1 MPTTVLR
8 APPDF
13 QTLRRLCNMYILNLI
28 ANRVTQHDNIVIGLL
43 TYMDSFTCMY
53 TIILRSKFRIEFD
66 LQVYSDK
73 QLFYYMY
80 DV

>member
-1 MPTTVLR
+1 
-8 APPDF
+8 
-13 QTLRRLCNMYILNLI
+13 MYILNLI

-53 TIILRSKFRIEFD
+53 TIKLRSKFSIEFD